1 MSEKKSYHQNDH
13 SQDKRPGCAK
23 CCNYMCCCCV
33 FTGRMM
39 VKCVGPYLRKISDS
53 TRGTF
58 DNNFGI
64 LVIILPIFLSSILK
78 ILKFLKDERIPIY
91 GANWKGV

>member
-1 MSEKKSYHQNDH
+1 MSEKNSDNQNDH

-53 TRGTF
+53 TTDTF
-58 DNNFGI
+58 DKNFGI
-64 LVIILPIFLSSILK
+64 LVIISPIFLSPILK
-78 ILKFLKDERIPIY
+78 ILKFFKDERILIY

>member
-1 MSEKKSYHQNDH
+1 MSEKKSGDQNDH

-53 TRGTF
+53 IRDIGGTTLDF
-58 DNNFGI
+58 IIWSLADTHWSATFGFRLNHI
-64 LVIILPIFLSSILK
+64 RV
-78 ILKFLKDERIPIY
+78 
-91 GANWKGV
+91 